1 MAQIVAGLLTIVAM
15 GASHFAGNDPM
26 TCLTRGALAFVAGTL
41 VSRVWL
47 AFFDH
52 RSTVLSLVPAPQP
65 VPAESET
72 EAEAA

>member
-1 MAQIVAGLLTIVAM
+1 MAQIVAGLLTIVAI

-26 TCLTRGALAFVAGTL
+26 TCLTRGAVAFVAGTL

-52 RSTVLSLVPAPQP
+52 RSTVLTLAPAAEPAP
-65 VPAESET
+65 AEPDT
-72 EAEAA
+72 EAKAA